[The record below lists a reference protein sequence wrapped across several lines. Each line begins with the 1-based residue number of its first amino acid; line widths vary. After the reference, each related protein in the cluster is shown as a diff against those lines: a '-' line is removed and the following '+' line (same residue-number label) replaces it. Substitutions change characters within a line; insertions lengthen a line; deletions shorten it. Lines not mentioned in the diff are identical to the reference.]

1 MCVISLSPVGV
12 NAPTEQN
19 LKDMFKHND
28 DGAGISFVLDKAVY
42 TYKGL
47 MKWSDFE
54 KTYALIEKKLRTAGK
69 TFKDVP
75 IMYHFRI
82 GTHGPNSEALTHP
95 FPISNQFKH
104 LTALEYKADI
114 VMAHNGIIH
123 SVVPRAGWSDTQ
135 QYISD
140 IIMPLIKTDRHFYKN
155 KHLQELMRNTN
166 NGSRFAFLDMDGN
179 FTTVGE
185 FVESDS
191 PELKGILYSNLN
203 HEYVFSKYNYDYS
216 YAYTPTASYP
226 TAATYNSLRDAAF
239 CVPVPVGAKLYTA
252 EELTPSLTPVAG
264 ATGYTVKKGQENL
277 YWADEY
283 GELFRMEGDG
293 GYIYPVKSFHF
304 AMDDIDEIYSLRP
317 DLSKSGEV
325 LYYGPGVVL

>member
-1 MCVISLSPVGV
+1 MCVIAISPTGV

-19 LKDMFKHND
+19 LKDMFNHND
-28 DGAGISFVLDKAVY
+28 DGAGISYVLNNAVY
-42 TYKGL
+42 TFKGL

-54 KTYALIEKKLRTAGK
+54 KTYALIEKKLKTAGK
-69 TFKDVP
+69 TFKDIP

-104 LTALEYKADI
+104 LSALEYKADI
-114 VMAHNGIIH
+114 VMAHNGIIN
-123 SVVPRAGWSDTQ
+123 SVTPRSGWSDTQ

-166 NGSRFAFLDMDGN
+166 NGSRFAFLDMDGT

-185 FVESDS
+185 WVESDK
-191 PELKGILYSNLN
+191 PDLKGILYSNLN
-203 HEYVFSKYNYDYS
+203 HEYTWSYGKYYPTTSYAYDYS
-216 YAYTPTASYP
+216 YSP
-226 TAATYNSLRDAAF
+226 SLRESALM
-239 CVPVPVGAKLYTA
+239 VPVPVGAKLYAHKDVNDKTLEPNPDA
-252 EELTPSLTPVAG
+252 KFFSVS
-264 ATGYTVKKGQENL
+264 KGLENN

-283 GELFRMEGDG
+283 GELYR
-293 GYIYPVKSFHF
+293 
-304 AMDDIDEIYSLRP
+304 MDDKTGFVYPTYTYDYAFDKDDLIYSSRDEYADKAEL
-317 DLSKSGEV
+317 V
-325 LYYGPGVVL
+325 HFGVGVKV

>member
-1 MCVISLSPVGV
+1 MCVIAISPVGV

-47 MKWSDFE
+47 MKWADFE

-69 TFKDVP
+69 TFNDVP

-104 LTALEYKADI
+104 LTALEYKSDV

-185 FVESDS
+185 WVESDL
-191 PELKGILYSNLN
+191 PDLKGILYSNLN
-203 HEYVFSKYNYDYS
+203 HEYT
-216 YAYTPTASYP
+216 YTYGHYYP
-226 TAATYNSLRDAAF
+226 TAYNWDYGLTPTKESVYAA
-239 CVPVPVGAKLYTA
+239 PVPKGAKLYSA
-252 EELTPSLTPVAG
+252 IDLADDFIPLSNGKSLTVS
-264 ATGYTVKKGQENL
+264 TEKL

-283 GELFRMEGDG
+283 GELYRMDDKTGF
-293 GYIYPVKSFHF
+293 IYPIFSFDYAFVDDELFYSTDTRYSDTGELLPIGSGTRVK
-304 AMDDIDEIYSLRP
+304 R
-317 DLSKSGEV
+317 
-325 LYYGPGVVL
+325 